1 MEFRRLGI
9 VGGGTM
15 GRSIAEK
22 VASNGIDVVVHEV
35 SEEAAESSRE
45 HLVASLDEELRKWG
59 ITASEAKVILSRIR
73 FTADIAALAEADML
87 IEAVTEDL
95 ETKKRV
101 MEALGRTCPED
112 RVFLTNTSTLSIT
125 EIAAASGRPDRV
137 LGVHFLPPVSRNP
150 IVEVVRGI
158 ETSDATYATA
168 MELVRALDKTPIE
181 VFEYPGYV
189 ATRAIVPLLNEAMH
203 IVLEGVASAEDVDTA
218 LRLGYQFQMGPLEY
232 CDRVGLDKIMAWM
245 EHLFHELGDV
255 KYRPCPLLRKL
266 VRAGHLGRRTGR
278 GFFAWEG
285 PRRVP
290 AHRAGES
297 R

>member
-9 VGGGTM
+9 VGGGMM

-35 SEEAAESSRE
+35 SEEAAERSRTE
-45 HLVASLDEELRKWG
+45 LVAALDEELRKWG
-59 ITASEAKVILSRIR
+59 ITASEKKVILSRIR
-73 FTADIAALAEADML
+73 FTGDIALLAEADML

-95 ETKKRV
+95 ETKTRV
-101 MEALGRTCPED
+101 MESLGRTCPPD

-137 LGVHFLPPVSRNP
+137 IGVHFLPPVSRNP

-158 ETSDATYATA
+158 ETSDATYETA
-168 MELVRALDKTPIE
+168 MELVRVLDKTPIE

-189 ATRAIVPLLNEAMH
+189 ATRAIVPMLNEAMH
-203 IVLEGVASAEDVDTA
+203 IVLEGVASAENVDTA
-218 LRLGYQFQMGPLEY
+218 LRLGYQFRMGPLEY

-245 EHLFHELGDV
+245 DHLFHELGEV
-255 KYRPCPLLRKL
+255 KYRPCPMLRKL
-266 VRAGHLGRRTGR
+266 VRAGHLGRSTGR
-278 GFFAWEG
+278 GFFQWDGRRRIPA
-285 PRRVP
+285 PRT
-290 AHRAGES
+290 GES

>member
-1 MEFRRLGI
+1 
-9 VGGGTM
+9 
-15 GRSIAEK
+15 
-22 VASNGIDVVVHEV
+22 
-35 SEEAAESSRE
+35 
-45 HLVASLDEELRKWG
+45 
-59 ITASEAKVILSRIR
+59 
-73 FTADIAALAEADML
+73 ML

-95 ETKKRV
+95 ETKKKV
-101 MEALGRTCPED
+101 MGALGRTCPGD

-158 ETSDATYATA
+158 ETSDETYDTA

-218 LRLGYQFQMGPLEY
+218 LRLGYQFRMGPLEY

-245 EHLFHELGDV
+245 EHLFHELGEV

-266 VRAGHLGRRTGR
+266 VRAGHLGRSTGR
-278 GFFAWEG
+278 GFFLWEG
-285 PRRVP
+285 RHRISAPRT
-290 AHRAGES
+290 GES